1 MNSTATRLLITIAFA
16 AAGATAAGAQNAGA
30 GSAAPLPGT
39 GDSTKITQGNRDNN
53 AAYNQLIG
61 ASDAKSAAKTEHPS
75 ARRAAAVAAT
85 AADIK
90 AGVPLRDIKG
100 VKIGTIASVDA
111 TQAVVDTGQTK
122 IGVPL
127 IAFGKDDQG
136 LLLGMTAD
144 KFNELV
150 AAAHAKSRASN

>member
-1 MNSTATRLLITIAFA
+1 MMRNATRLLITIAFA
-16 AAGATAAGAQNAGA
+16 AGGASAASAQMGP

-39 GDSTKITQGNRDNN
+39 GDSSKISQGNQQNN

-61 ASDAKSAAKTEHPS
+61 AADSKSAKSQVKKDEHRS
-75 ARRAAAVAAT
+75 AAVAAT
-85 AADIK
+85 PADIK
-90 AGVPLRDIKG
+90 PGAALRDSKG
-100 VKIGTIASVDA
+100 VQIGTIVSVDA
-111 TQAVVDTGQTK
+111 DQAVVDTGKTK

-144 KFNELV
+144 KFAELV
-150 AAAHAKSRASN
+150 AKAQSH